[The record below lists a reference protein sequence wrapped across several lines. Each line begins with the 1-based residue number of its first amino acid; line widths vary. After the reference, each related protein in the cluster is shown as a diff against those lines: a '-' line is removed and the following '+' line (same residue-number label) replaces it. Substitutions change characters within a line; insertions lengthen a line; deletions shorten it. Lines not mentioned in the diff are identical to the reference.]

1 MANLFDQEQSENSKF
16 TINSFTIY
24 NDANKYF
31 PQHTEKQL
39 DTHMEVEPETDSKR

>member
-31 PQHTEKQL
+31 PHHTVKQL
-39 DTHMEVEPETDSKR
+39 DTHMEVEHMPESKR